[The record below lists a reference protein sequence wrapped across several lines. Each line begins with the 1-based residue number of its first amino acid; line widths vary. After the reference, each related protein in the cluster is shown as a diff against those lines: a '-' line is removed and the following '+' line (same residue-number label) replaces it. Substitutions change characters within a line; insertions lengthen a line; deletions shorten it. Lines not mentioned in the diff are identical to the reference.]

1 MIAQPHYSHTGTRIP
16 PASLWLAL
24 AAAILAIEGV
34 ALTSTFDTGLIKQ
47 SSFLWARLLVHS
59 TVVFPAGIAVAAA
72 WMVTSGSSLRR
83 ELRDLIPQSG
93 SRRSCFGFHF
103 LSTAIFAALTG
114 YLFRVGPAD
123 SLETWLLILIWL
135 ASGLT
140 SCLSI
145 ISTAIPVRALFATA
159 SRNSRTLATGVVVGL
174 AAYSAGSTGDAPLW
188 ELLSELTLYS
198 VAELLGTVST
208 EISIALEQMAIGTDE
223 FAVQIGAGCSGYE
236 GIGLMWVFTCVHLWL
251 RRDELRFPH
260 AFLLLPIATLLSFGA
275 NVLRISTLILI
286 GDKLSPE
293 LARGA
298 FHSHAG
304 WVLFCALA
312 IGLAA
317 VADRIPSLQ
326 REKQER
332 VDSSRARPDQLLPFV
347 IFLGAG
353 LLLATVVENPVRVEW
368 MRFTPVLLALW
379 AYRSRYQALSFKPA
393 RFTVLAG
400 CAVFATWTGVA
411 WLLSEPLVASEHIE
425 QLRGP
430 MSVQS
435 VSWLAVRFVGSVMIV
450 PMVEELAF
458 RGCLV
463 DRLGGSRGRLALF
476 ACLASSLLFG
486 LAHDQWLAGVLAGA
500 IFFAVRARHGLGQA
514 IFAHALSNAFLFA
527 LLINSS

>member
-1 MIAQPHYSHTGTRIP
+1 VIAQLLHPRSGTRLP
-16 PASLWLAL
+16 QASLWLAL
-24 AAAILAIEGV
+24 AAAILAIEGI
-34 ALTSTFDTGLIKQ
+34 ALTSTFDTGLIME
-47 SSFLWARLLVHS
+47 SSSVWARLLVHS

-72 WMVTSGSSLRR
+72 WMVTSGSSLWR

-93 SRRSCFGFHF
+93 SRRSCFGVHC

-123 SLETWLLILIWL
+123 SLGTWLLILLWL
-135 ASGLT
+135 GSGLT
-140 SCLSI
+140 ACLSI
-145 ISTAIPVRALFATA
+145 LSTAVPVRALFATA

-174 AAYSAGSTGDAPLW
+174 AAYSAGSSGDAPLW

-198 VAELLGTVST
+198 VAELLGTVTT
-208 EISIALEQMAIGTDE
+208 EISIALEQMAIGTDG

-236 GIGLMWVFTCVHLWL
+236 GMGLMWVFTCVHLWL

-275 NVLRISTLILI
+275 NVLRIATLILI

-293 LARGA
+293 IARGA

-317 VADRIPSLQ
+317 VADRIPGLQ
-326 REKQER
+326 REQRTR
-332 VDSSRARPDQLLPFV
+332 VDSSKARPDQLLPFV
-347 IFLGAG
+347 VFLGAG
-353 LLLATVVENPVRVEW
+353 LLLATVVENPVEVEW
-368 MRFTPVLLALW
+368 MRFAPVLLALW
-379 AYRSRYQALSFKPA
+379 AYRSRYRSLTFKPSA
-393 RFTVLAG
+393 FSVSAG
-400 CAVFATWTGVA
+400 CAVFAIWTGMA
-411 WLLSEPLVASEHIE
+411 WLLSEPLVAPDHIA
-425 QLRGP
+425 QLSGP
-430 MSVQS
+430 TSVS
-435 VSWLAVRFVGSVMIV
+435 SISWLAVRFVGSVMIV

-476 ACLASSLLFG
+476 ACLGSSLLFG

-514 IFAHALSNAFLFA
+514 ILAHALSNALLFA
-527 LLINSS
+527 LLLYSS